1 MSSDELEFSTR
12 IREHIP
18 KLDLYVSSKVQR
30 QYVDDVCSDAIAI
43 AWQKREKIPP
53 VDIETGN
60 DPMLPFLILTARN
73 LIRNLERKIQT
84 SQRNLRYLLKPNVES
99 AETVSLQD
107 SQLDKALKDLKP
119 KDKEIILLHAWHDF
133 SISEIA
139 KILGISNAIVSVRL
153 SRARNRLAIILQ
165 EYDAEEH

>member
-1 MSSDELEFSTR
+1 MSSENLEFSAR

-18 KLDLYVSSKVQR
+18 KLDLYVASKVPK

-43 AWQKREKIPP
+43 AWQKREKIHPI
-53 VDIETGN
+53 DINTGA

-73 LIRNLERKIQT
+73 LIKNLERKIQT
-84 SQRNLRYLLKPNVES
+84 SRRNLRDLLLPDVES
-99 AETVSLQD
+99 AETL
-107 SQLDKALKDLKP
+107 ALKDPQLGKALSDLKE

-139 KILGISNAIVSVRL
+139 RILGISNAIVSVRL
-153 SRARNRLAIILQ
+153 SRARNRLAMILQ